1 MGRPGEGH
9 LSLNKK
15 LMINKRLDEKRH
27 IEHNKS
33 CALWGKHVRVRQD
46 KVMCFFRLL
55 VLNTTFD
62 VKKLSCYWEQV
73 VDEIRDLHFSNLLG
87 KADI

>member
-1 MGRPGEGH
+1 
-9 LSLNKK
+9 
-15 LMINKRLDEKRH
+15 
-27 IEHNKS
+27 
-33 CALWGKHVRVRQD
+33 
-46 KVMCFFRLL
+46 MCFFRLL